1 VKIMIET
8 DLLFSA
14 LLFLL
19 IWLGLL
25 ETYAIARHRGGR
37 PGRPA

>member
-1 VKIMIET
+1 MIQA

-19 IWLGLL
+19 IWLALL
-25 ETYAIARHRGGR
+25 ETHAFTRRRGGR